1 MTKHTLVLSTLLTG
15 VSFLTGC
22 VSLSSEGNVARDENA
37 SRAVCY
43 AQHQSAFAE
52 CQDFLRHESNTLTRD
67 RQMIQCMRNK
77 GFPNGADTC
86 RKY

>member
-1 MTKHTLVLSTLLTG
+1 MTKRTFVLSTLLTG

-22 VSLSSEGNVARDENA
+22 ASVPSGGNIARDENTA
-37 SRAVCY
+37 RAACY
-43 AQHQSAFAE
+43 AQHQSAFVE

-77 GFPNGADTC
+77 GFPSGADTC
-86 RKY
+86 RQY